1 MSGRKE
7 LLLGC
12 GSSREKK
19 LAHPSHRSW
28 EGLVRLDFAPTHHPD
43 VLHDLAKL
51 PLPFDDDTFDEVHA
65 YDVMEHV
72 GQQGD
77 WRFFFAQWQDL
88 WRILKDGGRFFGISP
103 HWSSPW
109 AWMDPGHTRA
119 MGPEMLVFLNQL
131 EYAQV
136 GKTPMTDY
144 RFCYAGDFDIE
155 HAQIDANKQFSWVL
169 RAVKPA
175 RKVL

>member
-1 MSGRKE
+1 MTERRE

-19 LAHPSHRSW
+19 LSHPDHREW
-28 EGLVRLDFAPTHHPD
+28 AGLTRLDFNAYHAPD
-43 VLHDLAKL
+43 IIHDLARL
-51 PLPFDDDTFDEVHA
+51 PLPFDDDSFDEVHA
-65 YDVMEHV
+65 YDVMEHI

-77 WRFFFAQWQDL
+77 WQFFFAQWQDL

-144 RFCYAGDFDIE
+144 RFCYRGDFDIE
-155 HAQIDANKQFSWVL
+155 FAQIDANKQFSWVL

-175 RKVL
+175 RKAM

>member
-1 MSGRKE
+1 MERRE

-12 GSSREKK
+12 GSNSEKK
-19 LAHPSHRSW
+19 LMHPDHREWS
-28 EGLVRLDFAPTHHPD
+28 GLVRLDINPDHAPG
-43 VLHDLAKL
+43 VIHDMAKL
-51 PLPFDDDTFDEVHA
+51 PLPFPDDTFDEVHC
-65 YDVMEHV
+65 YDTMEHV
-72 GQQGD
+72 GAQGD

-119 MGPEMLVFLNQL
+119 MGPEMLTFLCQPQ
-131 EYAQV
+131 YAQV
-136 GKTPMTDY
+136 GHTPMTDY
-144 RFCYAGDFDIE
+144 RFCYRGDFDVE
-155 HAQIDANKQFSWVL
+155 HATVDANKQFRWVL

-175 RKVL
+175 RIS

>member
-1 MSGRKE
+1 MSRSE

-12 GSSREKK
+12 GSNSTKK
-19 LAHPSHRSW
+19 LGSPGHHEW
-28 EGLVRLDFAPTHHPD
+28 EGLVRLDFNSAHQPD
-43 VLHDLAKL
+43 VVHDLTQL
-51 PLPFDDDTFDEVHA
+51 PLPFEDNSFDEVHA
-65 YDVMEHV
+65 YDVMEHL

-119 MGPEMLVFLNQL
+119 MGPEMLVFLCQP

-136 GKTPMTDY
+136 GRTPMTDY
-144 RFCYAGDFDIE
+144 RFCYSGDFDIE
-155 HAQIDANKQFSWVL
+155 FTHIDPDSRQFSWGL

-175 RKVL
+175 RVA